1 MDQQIR
7 QCELPTVSAL
17 AYLGDAVH
25 SLCVRRL
32 LVGRGISRAEEL
44 NRAALDYVTA
54 AAQARVFR
62 EIRPMLT
69 DAEEDLARRAMNSGH
84 LNRPRHTS
92 GADYRAA
99 TAFEAVLGMLDYL
112 GDRERIALLFAEAEK
127 VLFNSDKEEKKRVAP
142 RLPSGTN

>member
-1 MDQQIR
+1 MMREIR
-7 QCELPTVSAL
+7 QCELPSISAL

-44 NRAALDYVTA
+44 NRLALDYVTA
-54 AAQARVFR
+54 AAQAKVFR
-62 EIRPMLT
+62 EIKPILT
-69 DAEEDLARRAMNSGH
+69 DAEQDVARRAVNSGH
-84 LNRPRHTS
+84 LNRPRHAS

-112 GDRERIALLFAEAEK
+112 GDTERIDLLFAEAEK
-127 VLFNSDKEEKKRVAP
+127 ILFEENGQRESAP
-142 RLPSGTN
+142 K

>member
-1 MDQQIR
+1 MLCQKIR
-7 QCELPTVSAL
+7 QCDLPTVSAL

-32 LVGRGISRAEEL
+32 LVARGISRAEEL

-54 AAQARVFR
+54 AAQARAFR
-62 EIRPMLT
+62 EIKPLLT
-69 DAEEDLARRAMNSGH
+69 DAEQDVARRAMNSGH
-84 LNRPRHTS
+84 LNRPRHAS

-112 GDRERIALLFAEAEK
+112 GDGERIALLFAEAER
-127 VLFNSDKEEKKRVAP
+127 VLFESNNKEE
-142 RLPSGTN
+142 SGQHQSATAE

>member
-1 MDQQIR
+1 MNQTVR

-44 NRAALDYVTA
+44 NRASLDYVTA

-62 EIRPMLT
+62 EIKPMLT
-69 DAEEDLARRAMNSGH
+69 EAEQDVARRAMNSGH
-84 LNRPRHTS
+84 LNRPRRTS

-112 GDRERIALLFAEAEK
+112 GDSERIAELFAEAER
-127 VLFNSDKEEKKRVAP
+127 VLFNKNEE
-142 RLPSGTN
+142 NEQ